1 MGLTINERG
10 GYNKGTHNSGSTH
23 RVYILWSLHYIS
35 LGPSAPV
42 LLNKRTHQT
51 CGQPHE
57 IRTDL
62 VLCVDLESNLDLVS
76 MFSTLFLH

>member
-1 MGLTINERG
+1 MSKTSSQETIVSNA
-10 GYNKGTHNSGSTH
+10 NF
-23 RVYILWSLHYIS
+23 VLWSLHNIS
-35 LGPSAPV
+35 FGSSAPV

-57 IRTDL
+57 IRMGL
-62 VLCVDLESNLDLVS
+62 VLCVDLEFNLDLVS